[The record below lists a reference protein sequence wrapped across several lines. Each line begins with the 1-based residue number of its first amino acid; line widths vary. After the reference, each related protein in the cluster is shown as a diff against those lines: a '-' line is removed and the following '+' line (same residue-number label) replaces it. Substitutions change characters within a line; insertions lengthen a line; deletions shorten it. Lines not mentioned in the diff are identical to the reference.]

1 MKFNESVEDYLECIH
16 ILNQSKD
23 GVHPVDIARHMGFS
37 RASVTIALKK
47 LLKRSLVS
55 INDDGHVILTA
66 AGEAIAIAVFE
77 KHEILSSWLI
87 SMGVDKETALEDA
100 CRMEHVMSEE
110 SFNAV
115 KNIIKSGTCQSK
127 KKEHENNP
135 GD

>member
-1 MKFNESVEDYLECIH
+1 MSLGLQGQFMKFNESVEDYLECIH

-100 CRMEHVMSEE
+100 CRMEHVMSEA

-115 KNIIKSGTCQSK
+115 KNLIKSGTCQ
-127 KKEHENNP
+127 
-135 GD
+135 